1 MTSAGQLRSASEQVQ
16 HACDLLLA
24 PTPDALDLCS
34 TLLEGAAGKLAA
46 LQPAL
51 HTGRGNAEALAEA
64 RRLRGA
70 VRCAG
75 ALLANAAEYH
85 HRWQACVAVRTSGYG
100 PGGVPGEAAHPARL
114 CVRG

>member
-51 HTGRGNAEALAEA
+51 HRARGDAEQLDEA
-64 RRLRGA
+64 RSLRDA

-85 HRWQACVAVRTSGYG
+85 HRWQEWIGIRTSGYG
-100 PGGVPGEAAHPARL
+100 PGGAPGEAAHPARL
-114 CVRG
+114 CLRG

>member
-24 PTPDALDLCS
+24 PTPDALDDCS
-34 TLLEGAAGKLAA
+34 TRLEDAVGHLAA
-46 LQPAL
+46 LSTSNNSPE
-51 HTGRGNAEALAEA
+51 TLAEA

-70 VRCAG
+70 VRRAG

-85 HRWQACVAVRTSGYG
+85 HRWQEWIGVRTSGYG
-100 PGGVPGEAAHPARL
+100 PDGVPGETVHAARL
-114 CVRG
+114 CLRG